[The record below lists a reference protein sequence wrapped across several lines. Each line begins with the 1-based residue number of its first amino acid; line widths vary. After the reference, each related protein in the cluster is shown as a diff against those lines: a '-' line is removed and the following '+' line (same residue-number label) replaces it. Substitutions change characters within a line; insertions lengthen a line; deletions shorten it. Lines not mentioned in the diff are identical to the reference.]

1 LPGLDRRILR
11 AIDHESV
18 IDRIKLDIRS
28 DFILAPHFNAI
39 FVSAGDELWTRLE
52 EKLRSGSYSPG
63 LPLTISVP
71 KERGFTRPGSIL
83 QPFDRFVYHALV
95 DSVSPTLEKA
105 LDRERAFSN
114 VVSSEPGE
122 LFSSTQLAWEQFQ
135 KKIAAISDGGSYI
148 LKADIASYFERI
160 PQHHLINLMSSTG
173 CPGEA
178 VNLLEEMLLAFQERN
193 SFGIVQGVYPSDVLG
208 NFFLSE
214 FDAFCELQ
222 SIPSARYVD
231 DIYMAFGSEAEAKKG
246 LVDLIE
252 RLRKNGLH
260 LNEYKSGIFPSRQVV
275 RDETAIDRMFTI
287 VRDGVQDEVYSTMS
301 SAYAFEADWEID
313 DEDEDYDE
321 DEEVASD
328 EERIES
334 AAVER
339 LFDETKRRPK
349 YSDRIEKFTLPL
361 LRQAES
367 DVAIDHVLKNL
378 VKKPHQTRLYYSYLS
393 GFVKHDNELVT
404 ALEKIA
410 RSQELT
416 SDFQRMYLLAALLKA
431 PEIGKATVNVALTWL
446 KNRQIPQEVRAIAAI
461 FASRHGNANQKRT
474 VRLEYEHEPSQYV
487 RGAILYASRYLT
499 SAEKKT
505 CKKAWGAHST
515 ENALI
520 AQTI

>member
-1 LPGLDRRILR
+1 MPGLDRRILKT
-11 AIDHESV
+11 IDHARV

-28 DFILAPHFNAI
+28 DFILAPHLNAI

-52 EKLRSGSYSPG
+52 EQLRSGSYSPG

-95 DSVSPTLEKA
+95 DTVSPTLEKN
-105 LDRERAFSN
+105 LDRDRAFSN
-114 VVSSEPGE
+114 VVSNEPGE
-122 LFSSTQLAWEQFQ
+122 LFSSTQLAWEGFQ
-135 KKIAAISDGGSYI
+135 KKIAAISDESSHI

-173 CPGEA
+173 CPGEV

-260 LNEYKSGIFPSRQVV
+260 LNEYKSGIFRSRQVV

-287 VRDGVQDEVYSTMS
+287 VRDGVQDEVYSAMS

-313 DEDEDYDE
+313 DEDEDDE
-321 DEEVASD
+321 KDELEND
-328 EERIES
+328 EERIEF

-339 LFDETKRRPK
+339 LFDETKRKPK
-349 YSDRIEKFTLPL
+349 YVDRIEKFTLPL
-361 LRQAES
+361 LRQAEF
-367 DVAIDHVLKNL
+367 DVAVEHVLKNL

-410 RSQELT
+410 R
-416 SDFQRMYLLAALLKA
+416 Y
-431 PEIGKATVNVALTWL
+431 
-446 KNRQIPQEVRAIAAI
+446 KNSRAI
-461 FASRHGNANQKRT
+461 FRECTFLRH
-474 VRLEYEHEPSQYV
+474 S
-487 RGAILYASRYLT
+487 
-499 SAEKKT
+499 
-505 CKKAWGAHST
+505 
-515 ENALI
+515 
-520 AQTI
+520 